1 MRLRSRGTATYE
13 MHLHEGQVDM
23 VNIAGLNVMGTAE
36 SRLCK
41 AEGSYIQDQ
50 LEYWPG
56 GICDESHQSP

>member
-1 MRLRSRGTATYE
+1 

-41 AEGSYIQDQ
+41 AEGSYIKDQ